1 MGNYKYKARDHT
13 GKIQTGTLSSQ
24 SMGMAKTLLMRKK
37 MRVITLQEVSLDAEG
52 NESGGLVLFGGRL
65 RIDGNGNIILGS
77 PQNFKVPDKDLI
89 VMTKQLSTML
99 GSGLPLNQSLEL
111 LSRQQ
116 RLPQFGKVIA
126 GIRRGI
132 EEGNSLSA
140 SMGRYPASF
149 DPLYRAMIKAGEES
163 GKLSDIMSKLL
174 TYIEKSSKIK
184 RQVKSAMTYPVL
196 ILFVA
201 TVVVTGL
208 LVFVVPSFTSQ
219 FKDSGRAL
227 PWITQMVIDV
237 SDGIAHYF
245 LHIAI
250 AISGIIFGLVKYV
263 ETPQGRRLFDG
274 QMLKL
279 PIIGDVMRKISVGRF
294 CSTMSSMLSAGVNM
308 LQALSICASSSG
320 NVVMEAFII
329 SCRVRIEKGFQLSQP
344 LAENTM
350 FPKMVVSMVQVG
362 EQSGKLDEMLMKIA
376 VFYEEEVDDAIK
388 TMLGLIEPIMLVG
401 IGGIIGVI
409 VIAMYLPIMDMGNTI
424 GN

>member
-1 MGNYKYKARDHT
+1 MGSYKYKARDHT

-24 SMGMAKTLLMRKK
+24 SRDMAKTLLMRKK
-37 MRVITLQEVSLDAEG
+37 MRVITLQEVSLDADG
-52 NESGGLVLFGGRL
+52 NEGGGLVLFGGRL

-111 LSRQQ
+111 LSKQQ

-149 DPLYRAMIKAGEES
+149 DPLFRAMIKAGEES

-227 PWITQMVIDV
+227 PWITQMVIDL

-245 LHIAI
+245 LHIVITI
-250 AISGIIFGLVKYV
+250 AGIIFGLVKYV
-263 ETPQGRRLFDG
+263 ETPQGRRVFDG
-274 QMLKL
+274 QLLKL

-294 CSTMSSMLSAGVNM
+294 CSTMSSMLAAGVNM
-308 LQALSICASSSG
+308 LQALTICASSSG

-329 SCRVRIEKGFQLSQP
+329 SCRIRIEKGFQLSQP

-362 EQSGKLDEMLMKIA
+362 EQSGKLDEMLMKVA

-409 VIAMYLPIMDMGNTI
+409 VIAMYLPIMDMGNTV

>member
-1 MGNYKYKARDHT
+1 MGSYKYKARDHT

-24 SMGMAKTLLMRKK
+24 SLDMAKTLLMRKK

-111 LSRQQ
+111 LSKQQ
-116 RLPQFGKVIA
+116 RLPQFGKIIA

-149 DPLYRAMIKAGEES
+149 DPLFRAMIKAGEES

-174 TYIEKSSKIK
+174 MYIEKSSKIK

-245 LHIAI
+245 IHIVIAI
-250 AISGIIFGLVKYV
+250 AGIIFGLVKYV
-263 ETPQGRRLFDG
+263 ETPQGRRIFDG
-274 QMLKL
+274 QLLKL

-308 LQALSICASSSG
+308 LQALTICASSSG

-344 LAENTM
+344 LSENTM

-409 VIAMYLPIMDMGNTI
+409 VIAMYLPIMDMGNTV
-424 GN
+424 GS